1 MQPQEPSLRQTY
13 LLRIWE
19 EHPSHPEKRMI
30 RFILQEVRTGQ
41 REGFGSLDALV
52 AYLRARLNLDDE
64 ENSRRPA
71 APSRPGETDR
81 QALPRSRR
89 R

>member
-1 MQPQEPSLRQTY
+1 MPLQEPSLRRTY

-19 EHPSHPEKRMI
+19 EHSSPSERRML

-52 AYLRARLNLDDE
+52 TYLRARLDLGDE
-64 ENSRRPA
+64 EI
-71 APSRPGETDR
+71 DR
-81 QALPRSRR
+81 QAASPTTPGGADQQELPGP
-89 R
+89 